1 MERRVELFAA
11 IRFDWQR
18 YRMPVRA
25 LARKYDVHR
34 RTVRQAIASPVP
46 PDRKVPER
54 AAPVREAVAGWIDEM
69 LREDLAA
76 PRKQRH
82 TARRVFERL
91 ADEHDARVSYSYVAK
106 YVGRRRAE
114 ITAEDRDG
122 AEGLAGFVPQAREP
136 GAEAEVD
143 FGDVTVELA
152 GQLSRCFLF
161 AYRLSYSGKGVHRVY
176 ASQAQEAFLEGH
188 VTAFEVTGGVPF
200 RQIRYDN
207 LSAAVAKVLTG
218 RNRTETQ
225 RWLSFRAFYG
235 FEAFYCQPG
244 PEGAHEKGGVEGEI
258 GRFRRRWFVPVPRAG
273 SLAELNARLAEADA
287 AEDGRHI
294 AGRAAT
300 VGEDFAAERGLL
312 LPLPPEPFAT
322 AAVLWPRVDRYAR
335 ISVGKCRYSVPARLI
350 GSRVRVMLSANE
362 LRVLDGS
369 KLAAVHPRLIAAGDE
384 HLELDHYLEILVRKP
399 GALPGSAA
407 LAQARAAG
415 VFTSAHEAFWA
426 AARARHGD
434 AAGTRALIEVLLL
447 HRRMPAGQ
455 VIAGMTA
462 ALGAG
467 SCSPERGRGR
477 GPQAPRRA
485 PRASRRAVL
494 AGGAAAALA
503 RGGHHLAGPAG
514 PAPAGP
520 ASGTVG
526 GCLRPAAHRTGRRRV
541 MARAARDE
549 LTDTA
554 ADAAIDQACRILRLP
569 TIRDRHGEVA
579 AAASRQQ
586 ASYKGFLVELLSIEC
601 DDRETRRKA
610 RLVREAA
617 FPRPKRIED
626 FDYTANPNV
635 PAALIHTLA
644 GSAWVAAGQPCCLIG
659 DSGTGKSHLLIGLGT
674 AAAENGY
681 RVRYVTA
688 AALVNELVEAAD
700 DKTLSRT
707 IARYGRVDLLCLDEL
722 GYLEL
727 DRRGAELLFQVFTER
742 EERASIAIASNA
754 AFSEWTSTFTDPRLC
769 AAIVDRLTF
778 DAHIITTGTDSYR
791 LRTAQARH
799 QAPRA

>member
-1 MERRVELFAA
+1 MRR
-11 IRFDWQR
+11 
-18 YRMPVRA
+18 
-25 LARKYDVHR
+25 
-34 RTVRQAIASPVP
+34 
-46 PDRKVPER
+46 
-54 AAPVREAVAGWIDEM
+54 
-69 LREDLAA
+69 
-76 PRKQRH
+76 
-82 TARRVFERL
+82 
-91 ADEHDARVSYSYVAK
+91 
-106 YVGRRRAE
+106 
-114 ITAEDRDG
+114 
-122 AEGLAGFVPQAREP
+122 
-136 GAEAEVD
+136 
-143 FGDVTVELA
+143 
-152 GQLSRCFLF
+152 
-161 AYRLSYSGKGVHRVY
+161 RVY

-188 VTAFEVTGGVPF
+188 VTAFEATGGVPF
-200 RQIRYDN
+200 RQVRYDN
-207 LSAAVAKVLTG
+207 LSPAVAKVLTG
-218 RNRTETQ
+218 RNRTETA
-225 RWLSFRAFYG
+225 RWLSFRAFCG

-244 PEGAHEKGGVEGEI
+244 AEGAHEKGGIEGEI

-287 AEDGRHI
+287 AEDARHI
-294 AGRAAT
+294 AGRAASI
-300 VGEDFAAERGLL
+300 GQDFAAERGLL

-362 LRVLDGS
+362 LRVFDGS
-369 KLAAVHPRLIAAGDE
+369 ALAAVHPRLIAAGDE

-415 VFTSAHEAFWA
+415 AFTSAHEAFWA

-447 HRRMPAGQ
+447 HRRMPAAQ

-467 SCSPERGRGR
+467 SCSPDVVAVEARKHAAATP
-477 GPQAPRRA
+477 GPAGGPSWPAAQPRRS
-485 PRASRRAVL
+485 RAAVVTL
-494 AGGAAAALA
+494 P
-503 RGGHHLAGPAG
+503 GPAG
-514 PAPAGP
+514 PAPAGRP
-520 ASGTVG
+520 PGAVR

-579 AAASRQQ
+579 AAAARQQ

-626 FDYTANPNV
+626 FDFAANPDV
-635 PAALIHTLA
+635 PAALIATLA
-644 GSAWVAAGQPCCLIG
+644 RSAWVAAGQPCCLIG
-659 DSGTGKSHLLIGLGT
+659 DSGTGKSHLLIGLGA

-681 RVRYVTA
+681 RVKYTTA

-799 QAPRA
+799 HSARTV

>member
-18 YRMPVRA
+18 HRMPVRA

-46 PDRKVPER
+46 PDRKVPAR
-54 AAPVREAVAGWIDEM
+54 AAPVREAVAGWIDAM

-91 ADEHDARVSYSYVAK
+91 ADEHDAQVSYSYVAK
-106 YVGRRRAE
+106 YVARRRAE
-114 ITAEDRDG
+114 IAAQDRDG
-122 AEGLAGFVPQAREP
+122 AEGLAGFVPQVREP

-143 FGDVTVELA
+143 FGDVTVELG

-161 AYRLSYSGKGVHRVY
+161 AFRLSCSGKGVHRVY

-188 VTAFEVTGGVPF
+188 VAAFEAMGVPF

-218 RNRTETQ
+218 RTRTETQ
-225 RWLSFRAFYG
+225 RWLAFRAHYG

-258 GRFRRRWFVPVPRAG
+258 GRFRRRWFVPVPRVA

-287 AEDGRHI
+287 AEDARHV

-322 AAVLWPRVDRYAR
+322 ATVLWPRVDRYAR

-362 LRVLDGS
+362 LRVFDGPA
-369 KLAAVHPRLIAAGDE
+369 LAAVHPRLIAAGDE
-384 HLELDHYLEILVRKP
+384 RLELDHYLEIVARKP

-415 VFTSAHEAFWA
+415 VFTSVHEAFWA

-434 AAGTRALIEVLLL
+434 AAGTKTLIEVLLL
-447 HRRMPAGQ
+447 HRRMPASQ

-467 SCSPERGRGR
+467 SCAPDVVAVEARKHAAANPGTGSEPAWPAARPRR
-477 GPQAPRRA
+477 SRAAVITLPRRA
-485 PRASRRAVL
+485 AQLPPD
-494 AGGAAAALA
+494 A
-503 RGGHHLAGPAG
+503 R
-514 PAPAGP
+514 PAP
-520 ASGTVG
+520 S
-526 GCLRPAAHRTGRRRV
+526 
-541 MARAARDE
+541 
-549 LTDTA
+549 
-554 ADAAIDQACRILRLP
+554 
-569 TIRDRHGEVA
+569 VA
-579 AAASRQQ
+579 AYDQ
-586 ASYKGFLVELLSIEC
+586 LLAPPA
-601 DDRETRRKA
+601 RE
-610 RLVREAA
+610 
-617 FPRPKRIED
+617 
-626 FDYTANPNV
+626 
-635 PAALIHTLA
+635 
-644 GSAWVAAGQPCCLIG
+644 GSA
-659 DSGTGKSHLLIGLGT
+659 
-674 AAAENGY
+674 
-681 RVRYVTA
+681 
-688 AALVNELVEAAD
+688 
-700 DKTLSRT
+700 
-707 IARYGRVDLLCLDEL
+707 
-722 GYLEL
+722 
-727 DRRGAELLFQVFTER
+727 
-742 EERASIAIASNA
+742 
-754 AFSEWTSTFTDPRLC
+754 
-769 AAIVDRLTF
+769 
-778 DAHIITTGTDSYR
+778 
-791 LRTAQARH
+791 
-799 QAPRA
+799 